1 MQAELNKYFYNDITN
16 IILGYHYKTQ
26 FYEVIKELAKNIK
39 NHGWLIEREEDYEDE
54 DGEEFIDYEKYPIE
68 CFIHDYFCSCK
79 SRIRKIK
86 RQNTMNEED
95 TDSDEEEL
103 DKYKIFRTKNHH
115 YYKNRYYSPEEF
127 AYKIRYPE
135 ADDSDCDW

>member
-26 FYEVIKELAKNIK
+26 FYEVIKELTKAIK
-39 NHGWLIEREEDYEDE
+39 EHGWLLGPVDDE
-54 DGEEFIDYEKYPIE
+54 DDDEYGDYQKHPIE

-79 SRIRKIK
+79 SRLRKIK
-86 RQNTMNEED
+86 RQNTINEED

-115 YYKNRYYSPEEF
+115 YYKNSYYSPEEF
-127 AYKIRYPE
+127 AYKISCPE